1 MHWRKI
7 HHTRNDAGG
16 EVRTKPV
23 LTQPMPAPNQRT
35 PTQAKRTES
44 HIVDAPTMR
53 DNSGE
58 PEM

>member
-1 MHWRKI
+1 
-7 HHTRNDAGG
+7 
-16 EVRTKPV
+16 
-23 LTQPMPAPNQRT
+23 MPAPNQPT
-35 PTQAKRTES
+35 PTQAKKTER

>member
-1 MHWRKI
+1 
-7 HHTRNDAGG
+7 
-16 EVRTKPV
+16 
-23 LTQPMPAPNQRT
+23 MPAPNQRT
-35 PTQAKRTES
+35 PTQAKKTES